1 MSKSQKKNTLVEKWA
16 IWLICLCIVTLLFGV
31 GCFVYNKT
39 ILSPK
44 VIFLEITI
52 AQDTLANGPTYSKK
66 EMDSLISVTKTTLES
81 YEHQFKTEKVQKE
94 QEDLFKSFGTLLL
107 SVILGLG
114 GFFGFKSFKDIK
126 DKGEQ
131 MSKEVAKE
139 KANEVAE
146 KVAKKASEKYLQS
159 KLPEV
164 VQKQFEESFKE
175 MTIASVK
182 ESVKTELLPLIL
194 QAVHGEAGGEA
205 NREEGEMP
213 REETTPMTPDEMFN
227 KQDNDA

>member
-1 MSKSQKKNTLVEKWA
+1 MSKSQKGNTLVEKWA
-16 IWLICLCIVTLLFGV
+16 IWLICLCIVTLLFGIC
-31 GCFVYNKT
+31 CFVYNKT

-44 VIFLEITI
+44 VITLEITI
-52 AQDTLANGPTYSKK
+52 AHDTLANEPTYSKK
-66 EMDSLISVTKTTLES
+66 ELDSLIGVTKTTLES
-81 YEHQFKTEKVQKE
+81 FEHHFKTEIVQKE

-107 SVILGLG
+107 SVILGIG

-146 KVAKKASEKYLQS
+146 KVAKNVSEKYLQS

-175 MTIASVK
+175 TTIASVK
-182 ESVKTELLPLIL
+182 ESVKAELIPQIL
-194 QAVHGEAGGEA
+194 QAIQNQQTGEAGGEA
-205 NREEGEMP
+205 NREGGETM
-213 REETTPMTPDEMFN
+213 REETPAPMTPDEMFN
-227 KQDNDA
+227 K